1 MKRLLNT
8 LYLTNPDAYLRKKD
22 DALAVYV
29 EQKKVMSV
37 PFHLLEGV
45 VLFGHVGC
53 STAVLG
59 AQ

>member
-37 PFHLLEGV
+37 PFYSLRDL
-45 VLFGHVGC
+45 
-53 STAVLG
+53 
-59 AQ
+59 